1 MIVGKKLD
9 FGKELSK
16 YNKVNTFLKP
26 KYIYIPLVSGSD
38 KNITIVAKKGD

>member
-26 KYIYIPLVSGSD
+26 KYIYG
-38 KNITIVAKKGD
+38 